1 MQYYRRYSTM
11 TLVTTMT
18 LETVALGLGYILL
31 VILGIFILTLSIVI
45 LIGLI
50 RWAIGRISGQTSPNL
65 TLSLIHTRHGH
76 LLQIVN
82 DGQVLSQKFTKKY
95 KDTTITLDTVTWD
108 MLDLP
113 IQEDNNGREAT
124 TPTTEQRTELS

>member
-50 RWAIGRISGQTSPNL
+50 RWALGRISGQTFPNL

-76 LLQIVN
+76 LLQIAN
-82 DGQVLSQKFTKKY
+82 DGQVLSQKFIKKY